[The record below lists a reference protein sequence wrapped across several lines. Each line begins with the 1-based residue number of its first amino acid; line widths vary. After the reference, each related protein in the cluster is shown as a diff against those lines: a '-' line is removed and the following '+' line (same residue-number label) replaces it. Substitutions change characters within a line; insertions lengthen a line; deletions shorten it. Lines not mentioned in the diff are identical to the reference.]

1 MIGTPLIHANE
12 TVAWNEAA
20 GYDVALWWY
29 EAALTSGDGRKD
41 PEGFF
46 QDGRFVLEAIDVGKS
61 DLFFFAECLSDF
73 IDQFLIYGRIL

>member
-1 MIGTPLIHANE
+1 MMGTPLIHANE

-20 GYDVALWWY
+20 GYDVALWSY
-29 EAALTSGDGRKD
+29 EAGLASGDGRKD

-46 QDGRFVLEAIDVGKS
+46 QDGRFVLETINVGKS
-61 DLFFFAECLSDF
+61 GLFFHTGCLSDF